1 MCVCVSVLAVGM
13 HVCIGW
19 VCLCVQYTIYA
30 ASSLC
35 GGTMSTAQARRGADK
50 SKSAEQ
56 GDRNPDSTLSF
67 LCVCVCVC
75 CMCVCVVCV
84 CVSACCGHARMYWIG
99 LFTCSIYT
107 IYAASS
113 LRGGTV
119 STTRARRGTSNSQS
133 AEQGDRN
140 PDSTLS

>member
-56 GDRNPDSTLSF
+56 GDRNPDSTLFF
-67 LCVCVCVC
+67 LCVYVGEMYVCVA
-75 CMCVCVVCV
+75 CVFICT
-84 CVSACCGHARMYWIG
+84 CCGQACLYWMG
-99 LFTCSIYT
+99 LFVCSICIYT